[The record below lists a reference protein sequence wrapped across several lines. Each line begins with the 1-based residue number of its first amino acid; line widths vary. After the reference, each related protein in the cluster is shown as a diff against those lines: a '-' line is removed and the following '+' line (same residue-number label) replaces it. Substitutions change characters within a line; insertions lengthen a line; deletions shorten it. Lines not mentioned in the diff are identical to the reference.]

1 MKKICRNCFNY
12 VDKNEEICPICNK
25 PTNGKPLKEK
35 KEKVERLTKK
45 KKDVAIEG
53 VEVVDTNSMQASES
67 TNITDNSLESESIKK
82 EKKVDTRPKWIPK
95 HKRANYAEE
104 KERLKGT
111 HVRVKG
117 KHIDVSTIS
126 VLQGKV
132 GDNKY
137 KPKTAGGEIDY
148 RQEKLQWWEIYK
160 FADRWL
166 VRRAI
171 NKHVK
176 KASYERPKRV
186 SYWLLL
192 VLSIFTGFVG
202 GHSFYARNYKRGIV
216 SASLFGLSMSMVVL
230 MEYFP
235 WFSNFQYS
243 LCALPGLICIM
254 MWIWDIML
262 ILIKKYRFRISKL
275 NFIYSLD
282 VETRSRIHNK
292 YINVPNW
299 YEYKG

>member
-12 VDKNEEICPICNK
+12 VDKSDDLCPICHK
-25 PTNGKPLKEK
+25 PTNGKSPREK
-35 KEKVERLTKK
+35 KEKADKQIKEQKVGKTDKLEMVEVEPSLRGEELVGATQDKK
-45 KKDVAIEG
+45 KKVDV
-53 VEVVDTNSMQASES
+53 
-67 TNITDNSLESESIKK
+67 
-82 EKKVDTRPKWIPK
+82 RPKWIPK
-95 HKRANYAEE
+95 HKRANYKEE

-111 HVRVKG
+111 HARVKG
-117 KHIDVSTIS
+117 RHIDVSTIS

-132 GDNKY
+132 GNNKY
-137 KPKTAGGEIDY
+137 KPKTSGAEIDY
-148 RQEKLQWWEIYK
+148 RQEKLKWWEIYK

-176 KASYERPKRV
+176 KASYERPKHI
-186 SYWLLL
+186 SYWGLLL
-192 VLSIFTGFVG
+192 LSIFTGFVG

-216 SASLFGLSMSMVVL
+216 SASLFGLSITMVIL

-235 WFSNFQYS
+235 WFLNFQYS

-254 MWIWDIML
+254 MWVWDIML
-262 ILIKKYRFRISKL
+262 ILVRRYRFKISKL

-292 YINVPNW
+292 YIDVPNW